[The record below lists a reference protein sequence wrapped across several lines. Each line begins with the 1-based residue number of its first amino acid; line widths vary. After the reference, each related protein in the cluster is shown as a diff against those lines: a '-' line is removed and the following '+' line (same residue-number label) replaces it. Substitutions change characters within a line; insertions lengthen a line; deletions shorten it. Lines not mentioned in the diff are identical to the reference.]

1 VLLGSAKRI
10 CHRLKS
16 SAHSYISPLSLSQVK
31 ELDSAPTFLFLPD
44 EGRRRLRHPTQPLQS
59 QLKCWFPLL
68 QSMARIPSCS
78 SPMPPP
84 FGPCALGTVRQALA
98 NRYCVALCEEVLA
111 ESIKQQLARLLS
123 RFSRTCLAVVLD
135 VRVSPGSFAVHRYL
149 AIGAGP
155 TGARTHYWRQGRNSA
170 VATLAIQQWH
180 GVRGAPDAALTGGER
195 EHGGDG

>member
-1 VLLGSAKRI
+1 MPPVKELRPFVHI
-10 CHRLKS
+10 
-16 SAHSYISPLSLSQVK
+16 PFNLSLSQVK

-59 QLKCWFPLL
+59 QLKRWFPLL

-78 SPMPPP
+78 SPMPPL
-84 FGPCALGTVRQALA
+84 FGPCARGAVRQALA

-149 AIGAGP
+149 QLG
-155 TGARTHYWRQGRNSA
+155 
-170 VATLAIQQWH
+170 LAQRAHAHTIDGKEEIQQ
-180 GVRGAPDAALTGGER
+180 
-195 EHGGDG
+195 